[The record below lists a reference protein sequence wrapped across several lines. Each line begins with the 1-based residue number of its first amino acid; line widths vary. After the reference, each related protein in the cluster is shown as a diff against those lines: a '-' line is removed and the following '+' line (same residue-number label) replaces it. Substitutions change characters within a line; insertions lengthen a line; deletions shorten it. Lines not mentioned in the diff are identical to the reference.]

1 MFDYAKDI
9 VAGLFIDYNAQML
22 LVMDLFKD
30 VEIYDDQSYSHKSN
44 RYTEDAIR
52 DVYQK
57 KRLVLFFEGYGPSVI
72 PITRSAMTNG
82 MSLARRISE
91 IYKIDKAFLK
101 ELLINAAAIHKHGLM
116 KVDDWYKLSKKVGPD
131 RILFFMRRLIEAD
144 DKKVQ
149 IGLYVL
155 NDPRLD
161 AQDIIN
167 FGELSSYVIRR
178 YLQADNILD
187 CLACARSISDD
198 IAVGV
203 YAAIEKLAK
212 NPYPGHYI
220 TNQINDLKQKLQ
232 KIHRGDIT
240 FYLKNAIDM
249 MVQKR
254 SVFKEPDNL
263 LTRLILD
270 YLNKKTYFSVLS
282 QDSLDRLQGHEHIR
296 LIGSSNN
303 EQSFTG
309 LKRLIEYEYIIDHE
323 LPKSCGLAERIH
335 DLAKEYSSNWDDA
348 VRFFPFIETMA
359 GLVTRMSGDVG
370 SLEDIVEQLED
381 IDGKI

>member
-1 MFDYAKDI
+1 
-9 VAGLFIDYNAQML
+9 
-22 LVMDLFKD
+22 
-30 VEIYDDQSYSHKSN
+30 
-44 RYTEDAIR
+44 
-52 DVYQK
+52 
-57 KRLVLFFEGYGPSVI
+57 
-72 PITRSAMTNG
+72 
-82 MSLARRISE
+82 
-91 IYKIDKAFLK
+91 
-101 ELLINAAAIHKHGLM
+101 
-116 KVDDWYKLSKKVGPD
+116 
-131 RILFFMRRLIEAD
+131 
-144 DKKVQ
+144 
-149 IGLYVL
+149 
-155 NDPRLD
+155 
-161 AQDIIN
+161 
-167 FGELSSYVIRR
+167 
-178 YLQADNILD
+178 
-187 CLACARSISDD
+187 
-198 IAVGV
+198 
-203 YAAIEKLAK
+203 
-212 NPYPGHYI
+212 
-220 TNQINDLKQKLQ
+220 
-232 KIHRGDIT
+232 
-240 FYLKNAIDM
+240 M